1 MIQGIRHSGAKKVIW
16 KHNDL
21 QDLETKLQQWPK
33 ETPKIIAFES
43 VYSMCGSVGP
53 IKEICDLADKYG
65 AITFLDEVRITPS
78 PSSYEVDDMSD
89 AIISTSRF
97 TLSVFMDLAVLASLS
112 ISITRL
118 TRLLVNLLRL
128 FPVPLWIA
136 STLSP
141 VSVSLTTPFT
151 CILLTLRVGTL
162 GKAYGAVGGYIAG
175 STRFVDMIR
184 SYAPGFIFT
193 TSLPPVTVSGAH
205 ASIVYQ
211 KEFNG
216 DRQLMQWNVREV
228 KKRFSARGIPVV
240 PGPSHIVPV
249 LIGDAAQAKDA
260 SDYLLQHH
268 NIYVQAINYPT
279 VARGEERLR
288 FTITPG
294 HTVEQ
299 LEHVIDAVDDTFATL
314 GIKREADW
322 AAVGGRCGV
331 GMESHETV
339 EPIWSD
345 EQLGLTRGVTPKT
358 RREGEMRLVD
368 QRAIRVARSKFDGLL
383 GPVVEPQHQTR
394 MVKVGLGL
402 IRPAVSQPCRE
413 LQPEMVVPVST
424 AVEAMA

>member
-1 MIQGIRHSGAKKVIW
+1 MI
-16 KHNDL
+16 
-21 QDLETKLQQWPK
+21 
-33 ETPKIIAFES
+33 
-43 VYSMCGSVGP
+43 
-53 IKEICDLADKYG
+53 
-65 AITFLDEVRITPS
+65 PS
-78 PSSYEVDDMSD
+78 
-89 AIISTSRF
+89 TCRF
-97 TLSVFMDLAVLASLS
+97 TLSVFTDLAVQASLS

-128 FPVPLWIA
+128 FPVLLWIA
-136 STLSP
+136 STSSP
-141 VSVSLTTPFT
+141 VSVSLTISLA

-268 NIYVQAINYPT
+268 NIYVQAINFPT

-358 RREGEMRLVD
+358 RREGETRLVD

-402 IRPAVSQPCRE
+402 IRPAVPQPRRE
-413 LQPEMVVPVST
+413 LQPELVVPVST
-424 AVEAMA
+424 AVEAAA

>member
-1 MIQGIRHSGAKKVIW
+1 M
-16 KHNDL
+16 L
-21 QDLETKLQQWPK
+21 
-33 ETPKIIAFES
+33 
-43 VYSMCGSVGP
+43 
-53 IKEICDLADKYG
+53 
-65 AITFLDEVRITPS
+65 
-78 PSSYEVDDMSD
+78 
-89 AIISTSRF
+89 ISR
-97 TLSVFMDLAVLASLS
+97 A
-112 ISITRL
+112 
-118 TRLLVNLLRL
+118 
-128 FPVPLWIA
+128 
-136 STLSP
+136 
-141 VSVSLTTPFT
+141 
-151 CILLTLRVGTL
+151 GTL

-175 STRFVDMIR
+175 SERFVDMIR

-228 KKRFSARGIPVV
+228 KKRFASRGIPVV

-260 SDYLLQHH
+260 SDYLLQRH
-268 NIYVQAINYPT
+268 NIYVQAINFPT

-299 LEHVIDAVDDTFATL
+299 LERAVAAVDDTFATL

-322 AAVGGRCGV
+322 AAIGGRCGV

-345 EQLGLTRGVTPKT
+345 EQLGLTRGATPKT
-358 RREGEMRLVD
+358 RREGEARLVD
-368 QRAIRVARSKFDGLL
+368 QRAIRVARGKFDGLL
-383 GPVVEPQHQTR
+383 GPNVEPQHQTK

-402 IRPAVSQPCRE
+402 IRPTAAKPVRE
-413 LQPEMVVPVST
+413 FKPEFVVPVST
-424 AVEAMA
+424 PVEAVA